1 MKTMENMNTTMVN
14 EAVEQVAEVISATP
28 KISWK
33 KFGITTMAIGAGC
46 AIGYGVYKFFFK
58 KKDEEQT
65 TEVID
70 VSEITN
76 RDFQDDE
83 SEEE

>member
-1 MKTMENMNTTMVN
+1 METMENMNTTMIN
-14 EAVEQVAEVISATP
+14 ETVEQVAEVISATP

-33 KFGITTMAIGAGC
+33 KFGIATVAIGAGC
-46 AIGYGVYKFFFK
+46 AIGYGVYKFFK
-58 KKDEEQT
+58 KKDEEEQT
-65 TEVID
+65 TEVIN